1 MSMQPNKK
9 QEQPSTYFVEDRSSK
24 EEMYRLHLQD
34 QMLTT
39 SMGGA
44 LPEQSDLTIFQ
55 RVLDVGCGTGD
66 WLIDV
71 AKTYPDISFL
81 IGVDISKKMIEY
93 ARTQAEAQ
101 QVNNRVEFHTMDV
114 LRSLAFP
121 EGYFDLVNQRFG
133 VSYLRTWDWPTILSE
148 YQRVT
153 HPGGV
158 IRVTEANYIL
168 SSSSP
173 ALTFLQ
179 GLTTEAFYN
188 AGRIFTA
195 TSNGLIS
202 ELERLLHQFGLL
214 QVQTRMN
221 VVDYRAGTVEGQ
233 DLIEVTKLF
242 YRTSLPFLQKWTR
255 IPANYETIYQQMV
268 KEMQQPDFVV
278 TWELLTAWGMVPS
291 KDARQ
296 SVITPI
302 A

>member
-1 MSMQPNKK
+1 MSMQPNQK
-9 QEQPSTYFVEDRSSK
+9 QEHPSTYFVQDRSSK

-44 LPEQSDLTIFQ
+44 LPEQSDLTIFH

-101 QVNNRVEFHTMDV
+101 QVSNRVEFHTMDV
-114 LRSLAFP
+114 LRDLAFP

-148 YQRVT
+148 YVRVT
-153 HPGGV
+153 RPGGV
-158 IRVTEANYIL
+158 IRITEANYIL
-168 SSSSP
+168 DSSSP

-179 GLTTEAFYN
+179 SLTTQAFYN
-188 AGRIFTA
+188 AGRLFTA
-195 TSNGLIS
+195 TSGGLIS
-202 ELERLLHQFGLL
+202 ELERLLQRFGLL

-255 IPANYETIYQQMV
+255 IPENYETVYQQMV
-268 KEMQQPDFVV
+268 KEMQKPDFVV
-278 TWELLTAWGMVPS
+278 TWGLLTAWGTIPP
-291 KDARQ
+291 KDEGQ
-296 SVITPI
+296 SAMTPI